1 MYMMTNINMKILGK
15 YLAIVVL
22 LGIGI
27 ALILQNKQ
35 FILPNMNILQVA
47 EPPSEYYEK
56 PHQTSLF
63 GSFFNLEEGLTVS
76 TPGPQKQG
84 LYTMTNTTYDTNGNI
99 IVKTIDTSGNFN
111 VNTYG
116 SSVLNTKTD
125 QQQKYQQVAVNP
137 NTPNY
142 QTQFYPP
149 ITNTNTNASA
159 PPLVNANQISNMASA
174 AISAASAA
182 YQNTP

>member
-1 MYMMTNINMKILGK
+1 MNMYMTTNMNMKILGK
-15 YLAIVVL
+15 YLAIMVL

-27 ALILQNKQ
+27 TILLQNNLST
-35 FILPNMNILQVA
+35 ILPN
-47 EPPSEYYEK
+47 P
-56 PHQTSLF
+56 
-63 GSFFNLEEGLTVS
+63 NLEEGLTVS

-116 SSVLNTKTD
+116 SSVLNTKKD
-125 QQQKYQQVAVNP
+125 QQSKYQQVAVNP

-149 ITNTNTNASA
+149 VTNQSNPAVEGYENRKSSDQKIT
-159 PPLVNANQISNMASA
+159 ANQISTMTAS
-174 AISAASAA
+174 AISAVADA
-182 YQNTP
+182 YKNTP

>member
-1 MYMMTNINMKILGK
+1 MYMITNMNMKILGK

-27 ALILQNKQ
+27 TVILQNKQ
-35 FILPNMNILQVA
+35 FILPNM
-47 EPPSEYYEK
+47 
-56 PHQTSLF
+56 
-63 GSFFNLEEGLTVS
+63 NLEEGLTVS

-149 ITNTNTNASA
+149 VTNTNTSASA

>member
-1 MYMMTNINMKILGK
+1 MKFLGK
-15 YLAIVVL
+15 YMAIVVL
-22 LGIGI
+22 LGIGLTI
-27 ALILQNKQ
+27 ILQNKQ
-35 FILPNMNILQVA
+35 YILPNPI
-47 EPPSEYYEK
+47 
-56 PHQTSLF
+56 
-63 GSFFNLEEGLTVS
+63 LEEGLTVS
-76 TPGPQKQG
+76 TPAPQKQG

-125 QQQKYQQVAVNP
+125 QQAKYQQATVNA

-149 ITNTNTNASA
+149 VSNTNTSTTE
-159 PPLVNANQISNMASA
+159 PVISANQISNMASA
-174 AISAASAA
+174 AISAAAAA
-182 YQNTP
+182 YQHTT

>member
-1 MYMMTNINMKILGK
+1 MYMTTNMNMKILGK

-27 ALILQNKQ
+27 TILLQNNLST
-35 FILPNMNILQVA
+35 ILPNTNI
-47 EPPSEYYEK
+47 
-56 PHQTSLF
+56 
-63 GSFFNLEEGLTVS
+63 EEGLTVS
-76 TPGPQKQG
+76 TPAPQKPG

-116 SSVLNTKTD
+116 SSVLNTKKD
-125 QQQKYQQVAVNP
+125 QQAKYQQATVNA

-142 QTQFYPP
+142 QTKFYPP
-149 ITNTNTNASA
+149 VSNTSTEPFVGSSTTSNDINEMVSVAVKNVLTDKNIKSA
-159 PPLVNANQISNMASA
+159 
-174 AISAASAA
+174 
-182 YQNTP
+182 

>member
-1 MYMMTNINMKILGK
+1 MNMKILGK

-27 ALILQNKQ
+27 TILLQNNLSV
-35 FILPNMNILQVA
+35 ILPNM
-47 EPPSEYYEK
+47 
-56 PHQTSLF
+56 
-63 GSFFNLEEGLTVS
+63 NLEEGLTVS

-116 SSVLNTKTD
+116 SSVLNTKKD
-125 QQQKYQQVAVNP
+125 QQAKYQQAILPIIKQSFIHQFRIRVQNP
-137 NTPNY
+137 LLDHLLHPM
-142 QTQFYPP
+142 
-149 ITNTNTNASA
+149 
-159 PPLVNANQISNMASA
+159 IS
-174 AISAASAA
+174 
-182 YQNTP
+182 TKW

>member
-1 MYMMTNINMKILGK
+1 MKFLGK
-15 YLAIVVL
+15 YMAIIVL
-22 LGIGI
+22 LGIGLSI
-27 ALILQNKQ
+27 ILQNKQ
-35 FILPNMNILQVA
+35 YILPNLNILQVS

-56 PHQTSLF
+56 PQQTSLF

-76 TPGPQKQG
+76 TPAPQKQG

-125 QQQKYQQVAVNP
+125 QQAKYQQATVNA

-149 ITNTNTNASA
+149 VSNTNTSTTE
-159 PPLVNANQISNMASA
+159 PVISANQISNMASA
-174 AISAASAA
+174 AISAAAAA
-182 YQNTP
+182 YQHTT

>member
-1 MYMMTNINMKILGK
+1 MNMKILGK

-27 ALILQNKQ
+27 TILLQNNLSV
-35 FILPNMNILQVA
+35 ILPNM
-47 EPPSEYYEK
+47 
-56 PHQTSLF
+56 
-63 GSFFNLEEGLTVS
+63 NLEEGLTVS

-116 SSVLNTKTD
+116 SSVLNTKKD
-125 QQQKYQQVAVNP
+125 QQAKYQQATV
-137 NTPNY
+137 
-142 QTQFYPP
+142 FYPP
-149 ITNTNTNASA
+149 VSNTSTEPFVGSSPTSNDINEMVSVAVKNVLTDKNIKSA
-159 PPLVNANQISNMASA
+159 
-174 AISAASAA
+174 
-182 YQNTP
+182 

>member
-1 MYMMTNINMKILGK
+1 MNFLGK

-27 ALILQNKQ
+27 TVLLQNQ
-35 FILPNMNILQVA
+35 QYILPTM
-47 EPPSEYYEK
+47 
-56 PHQTSLF
+56 
-63 GSFFNLEEGLTVS
+63 NLEEGLTVS
-76 TPGPQKQG
+76 TPAPQKPG

-125 QQQKYQQVAVNP
+125 QQAKYQQSTVNA

-149 ITNTNTNASA
+149 VSNGTSTGSTTTSDDINNMVTMAVKKVISDSIKNA
-159 PPLVNANQISNMASA
+159 
-174 AISAASAA
+174 
-182 YQNTP
+182 